1 MRLKRMATMNVNSH
15 RLLAPGIE
23 FQGADCLTVCETSDV
38 IHVVVAPKKDS
49 TSTLY
54 VVLSDDAIAKKYKIT
69 VDFNYPNA
77 ELAIFGLYQLRDKQS
92 VEIQSTFNHNVPHCT
107 SKQVWRGILND
118 SAKAAFEGKIIVA
131 PHAQKTSADL
141 SNKNLLL
148 SKNAEVN
155 TKPILEIFAD
165 DVKCSHGATV
175 GCLDENALFYLRSRG
190 INADDARQMLV
201 DAFANEVLDLI

>member
-1 MRLKRMATMNVNSH
+1 MATMSANN
-15 RLLAPGIE
+15 LQQLASGIQFAGPE
-23 FQGADCLTVCETSDV
+23 CVTVCETNDV
-38 IHVVVAPKKDS
+38 IHVVVAPEKDS

-54 VVLSDDAIAKKYKIT
+54 VVLNDEAIAKKYKIT
-69 VDFNYPNA
+69 VDFNYSNA
-77 ELAIFGLYQLRDKQS
+77 ELAIFGLYQLRDKQM
-92 VEIQSTFNHNVPHCT
+92 VEIQSTFNHKVPHCT

-131 PHAQKTSADL
+131 PHAQKTDAQL

-155 TKPILEIFAD
+155 TKPILEIYAD

-190 INADDARQMLV
+190 IEESVARELLIE
-201 DAFANEVLDLI
+201 AFANEVLDVVGV